1 MVNIA
6 AVQQS
11 SHGCPR
17 EVAKHEKSVMLIV
30 KNRLRQ
36 LKRLSKLF
44 LSTNIK
50 TFANYRIITKYNLL
64 ASEAY
69 DFKRRYLSSA
79 FTHLQVVNE

>member
-11 SHGCPR
+11 SYGCPW
-17 EVAKHEKSVMLIV
+17 EVAKHEKTVMLIV

-36 LKRLSKLF
+36 LKRLSKLC
-44 LSTNIK
+44 LSTNTK

-64 ASEAY
+64 ESEAY
-69 DFKRRYLSSA
+69 DFKRRFLSSA
-79 FTHLQVVNE
+79 FTHF

>member
-11 SHGCPR
+11 RNGCPR
-17 EVAKHEKSVMLIV
+17 EAAKHEKSVMLIV

-44 LSTNIK
+44 LSTNTK
-50 TFANYRIITKYNLL
+50 TPT
-64 ASEAY
+64 
-69 DFKRRYLSSA
+69 
-79 FTHLQVVNE
+79 

>member
-6 AVQQS
+6 AVQQLS
-11 SHGCPR
+11 YGCTR
-17 EVAKHEKSVMLIV
+17 EVAKLEKSVMLIV

-44 LSTNIK
+44 LSTNTK

-64 ASEAY
+64 ESVI
-69 DFKRRYLSSA
+69 L
-79 FTHLQVVNE
+79 L

>member
-36 LKRLSKLF
+36 LKRLNSFSVLTQKHQ
-44 LSTNIK
+44 
-50 TFANYRIITKYNLL
+50 YN
-64 ASEAY
+64 A
-69 DFKRRYLSSA
+69 KYLSKFNDKNA
-79 FTHLQVVNE
+79 FRR

>member
-11 SHGCPR
+11 SYGCPR
-17 EVAKHEKSVMLIV
+17 EVAKHEKSVMMIV

-44 LSTNIK
+44 LSTNTK
-50 TFANYRIITKYNLL
+50 PFANYRIITKYNLL

>member
-11 SHGCPR
+11 SYGCTR

-44 LSTNIK
+44 LSTNTK
-50 TFANYRIITKYNLL
+50 TPT
-64 ASEAY
+64 
-69 DFKRRYLSSA
+69 
-79 FTHLQVVNE
+79 

>member
-6 AVQQS
+6 AVQQLS
-11 SHGCPR
+11 YGCTR
-17 EVAKHEKSVMLIV
+17 EVAKLEKSVMLIV

-44 LSTNIK
+44 LSTNTK

-64 ASEAY
+64 ESEAY
-69 DFKRRYLSSA
+69 YFKRR
-79 FTHLQVVNE
+79 

>member
-11 SHGCPR
+11 SYGYTR

-36 LKRLSKLF
+36 LKRLCKLF
-44 LSTNIK
+44 LSTNTK
-50 TFANYRIITKYNLL
+50 TFANYRILTKYYLL

-69 DFKRRYLSSA
+69 DFKRR
-79 FTHLQVVNE
+79 